1 MSTMTQMRIRL
12 ARPDDLDAIF
22 NLACMAGP
30 GMTTLKPDRP
40 ALQARLQTAQDTVA
54 GTAPLCEQD
63 YLFVLEDMGCR
74 RVVGLSAIKAAVG
87 LDQPFYSFWLG
98 TLVHA
103 SREIG
108 IVNQFETMTISN
120 DMTGAAEL
128 CSLFLL
134 PQYRTGNNGRLLS
147 KCRLLFLSMFAERFP
162 VRVMAEMRGY
172 RRADGVV
179 PFWDGFM
186 RTFFGMAFDKADNLT
201 SEGKKAFIAELMPRY
216 PIYST
221 LLPETVRDVI
231 GKVHPDTAPARRLLE
246 QEGLCYEGYI
256 DIFDGGP
263 QLHANIASLRAARE
277 LQSFRARVGDTPG
290 GDGDSW
296 LVANPDLQQFSV
308 IVTDHNPSQGRLCL
322 SRAEAVALGVGS
334 DAAVAGIR
342 LNPQPARP
350 APRPP
355 VSFHHESVEYA

>member
-1 MSTMTQMRIRL
+1 MTQMRIRL

-201 SEGKKAFIAELMPRY
+201 SEGKKAFIAELMPRN

-231 GKVHPDTAPARRLLE
+231 GKVHPDTAPARRL
-246 QEGLCYEGYI
+246 
-256 DIFDGGP
+256 
-263 QLHANIASLRAARE
+263 
-277 LQSFRARVGDTPG
+277 
-290 GDGDSW
+290 

-355 VSFHHESVEYA
+355 VSFHHKSVEYA

>member
-1 MSTMTQMRIRL
+1 MTQMRIRL

-201 SEGKKAFIAELMPRY
+201 SEGKKAFIAELMPRN

-231 GKVHPDTAPARRLLE
+231 GKVHPDTAPARRL
-246 QEGLCYEGYI
+246 
-256 DIFDGGP
+256 
-263 QLHANIASLRAARE
+263 
-277 LQSFRARVGDTPG
+277 
-290 GDGDSW
+290 

-334 DAAVAGIR
+334 GAAVAGIR

-355 VSFHHESVEYA
+355 VSFHHKSVEYA